1 MPVSISTPA
10 APEPPSHHFVR
21 DGEDEFAQD
30 ADGDVDMLA
39 NVRPTK
45 RARLSNRGGALVTP
59 GEIVTSDPQWM
70 RYASTFLAP
79 VSHPVHPRTAA
90 TGPTSPPPPR
100 P

>member
-1 MPVSISTPA
+1 MPISILTLPI
-10 APEPPSHHFVR
+10 PELPSHHFVR
-21 DGEDEFAQD
+21 DADDELAQD

-70 RYASTFLAP
+70 RYVGTSLASAHDSTHLSSP
-79 VSHPVHPRTAA
+79 V
-90 TGPTSPPPPR
+90 
-100 P
+100 